1 MLTAKPGDQLLHY
14 RLIRKI
20 GEGGMGV
27 VYEAEDTRLGRTVAI
42 KLLQP
47 SFAENDEVRQR
58 FLREAR
64 AASAIEHPNL
74 CTIYTVEE
82 LPDGALL
89 MVMARYQGQTV
100 AELMQK
106 IGRLEAD
113 TIREIGSQTA
123 SGLHAAH
130 MAGIV
135 HRDIKPGNIFLLQS
149 GTVKI
154 LDFGLSR
161 IHDQSQLTRP
171 HQIMGTLAY
180 MPPEQIAGSDI
191 DHRAD
196 IWALGAVLYELAVG
210 HPPFR
215 QSTTSATIAAITEG
229 RFVPLS
235 FIRPDLPK
243 HLLFAIEGALRF
255 SPAERHASALD
266 LRNLLQGDSKATPP
280 KSFDFAS
287 TAPTTTS
294 VLVDSEPNLAPTVLD
309 LPNSGRSA
317 TGDSPS
323 RAFNDSQFGPI
334 TSMAVLPF
342 RNSSPDPE
350 NEYFS
355 DGLTDELISSMG
367 RIAGLRVVSRT
378 SAFSFKGS
386 TQNIREIGEALNV
399 DVILEGSVRRSGQRV
414 RVHTQLIQVRDG
426 FPIWSERFDREMA
439 DVFELQDELASSV
452 VSAIS
457 QNRTLDL
464 HVSHLQLRQP
474 MLPEAYEA
482 YLKGRYHW
490 NQRNA
495 EDFMIAGKYFE
506 KALQLD
512 PQSAAAHAGIADF
525 YCLQGTF
532 GGGGMTPQ
540 EAWTLARTSALQSI
554 KLDPSLPEGHLALAS
569 VYHFYDWDW
578 EKARHHMER
587 AIELQPQR
595 GDSYYMYVAH
605 LITQGMLE
613 QALVQVRIGL
623 KYDPLSAPLLAA
635 QALTHTYF
643 GDYDNGILLGQAA
656 IKSFPHYIE
665 LYYGL
670 GLAFILSG
678 RAHEAIAVLEQG
690 LSKSQVPFFHGWLAD
705 AHARLGNQQEA
716 KAALQ
721 RLLDMAAIGSPVAT
735 PIALAATALGEKE
748 LALEWLEKAVDTR
761 DILAAYLTVIPSFQP
776 LHDEPR
782 YKQLLEKMN
791 LRHPSTH
798 RRHNAAR

>member
-1 MLTAKPGDQLLHY
+1 MTLTAKPGDQLLHY

-27 VYEAEDTRLGRTVAI
+27 VYEAEDTRLGRIVAI

-47 SFAENDEVRQR
+47 SYSGNDEVRQR

-64 AASAIEHPNL
+64 AASAIDHPNL

-82 LPDGALL
+82 FDDGALL
-89 MVMARYQGQTV
+89 MVMARYEGQTV

-106 IGRLEAD
+106 HGRLDANI
-113 TIREIGSQTA
+113 IREIGSQTA
-123 SGLHAAH
+123 AGLHAAH
-130 MAGIV
+130 MSGIV
-135 HRDIKPGNIFLLQS
+135 HRDIKPGNIFLLRS

-161 IHDQSQLTRP
+161 IPDQSQLTRP

-180 MPPEQIAGSDI
+180 MPPEQIAGDDI

-215 QSTTSATIAAITEG
+215 QSTTAATIAAITEG
-229 RFVPLS
+229 RFIPLS

-243 HLLFAIEGALRF
+243 HLLLAIEGSLRL
-255 SPAERHASALD
+255 SPNERHASAAD
-266 LRNLLQGDSKATPP
+266 LRNLLDGSSHSATLVDF
-280 KSFDFAS
+280 SFAA
-287 TAPTTTS
+287 TAPIEVS
-294 VLVDSEPNLAPTVLD
+294 APPDSNLNMAPTLLD
-309 LPNSGRSA
+309 LPTPDRSSTEA
-317 TGDSPS
+317 SPS
-323 RAFNDSQFGPI
+323 NTFNDSRFGPI

-342 RNSSPDPE
+342 RNTSSDPE

-378 SAFSFKGS
+378 SAFSFKGT
-386 TQNIREIGEALNV
+386 TQNIREIGESLNV

-426 FPIWSERFDREMA
+426 FPLWSERFDREMS
-439 DVFELQDELASSV
+439 DVFELQDELASAV
-452 VSAIS
+452 VSAVS
-457 QNRTLDL
+457 QNRALDL
-464 HVSHLQLRQP
+464 HLSHLHFRKP

-495 EDFMIAGKYFE
+495 EDIQIAGKYFE
-506 KALQLD
+506 RALQLD
-512 PQSAAAHAGIADF
+512 PESAAAHAGIADF

-532 GGGGMTPQ
+532 GGMPPQ
-540 EAWTLARTSALQSI
+540 EAWTLARSSALQAI
-554 KLDPSLPEGHLALAS
+554 QLDPNLPEGHLALAS
-569 VYHFYDWDW
+569 VYNFYDWDW
-578 EKARHHMER
+578 EKTRYHMER

-595 GDSYYMYVAH
+595 GESYYMYVAH
-605 LITQGMLE
+605 LVTQGLLE

-623 KYDPLSAPLLAA
+623 KYDPVSAPLLAEE
-635 QALTHTYF
+635 ALIHAYL
-643 GDYDNGILLGQAA
+643 GDYDNCILLS
-656 IKSFPHYIE
+656 KSALKTFPHYVE
-665 LYYGL
+665 LHYALGMGL
-670 GLAFILSG
+670 TFAG
-678 RAHEAIAVLEQG
+678 RPQEGVEALEHAI
-690 LSKSQVPFFHGWLAD
+690 KTTKVPFLKAWLAE
-705 AHARLGNQQEA
+705 AHAQNQNHAEA
-716 KAALQ
+716 RAALQ
-721 RLLDMAAIGSPVAT
+721 DLLHLADQGNGMAT
-735 PIALAATALGEKE
+735 PVALAATALGENE
-748 LALEWLEKAVDTR
+748 LALDWLEKAVETR
-761 DILAAYLTVIPSFQP
+761 DILVAYLTVIPNFKP

-782 YKQLLEKMN
+782 YKQLVEKMN
-791 LRHPSTH
+791 LKHPSTH
-798 RRHNAAR
+798 RRRNAAR

>member
-47 SFAENDEVRQR
+47 SFAGNDEVRQR

-64 AASAIEHPNL
+64 AASAIDHPNL

-82 LPDGALL
+82 LPDGVLL

-106 IGRLEAD
+106 TGRLEANL
-113 TIREIGSQTA
+113 IREIGSQA
-123 SGLHAAH
+123 AAGLHAAH

-135 HRDIKPGNIFLLQS
+135 HRDIKPGNIFLLRS

-161 IHDQSQLTRP
+161 IQDQNQLTKS

-180 MPPEQIAGSDI
+180 MPPEQIAGNDI

-215 QSTTSATIAAITEG
+215 QASTAATIAAITEG
-229 RFVPLS
+229 RYVPLS
-235 FIRPDLPK
+235 FVRPDLPK
-243 HLLFAIEGALRF
+243 HLLLAVEGSLRF
-255 SPAERHASALD
+255 SPNERHASAAD
-266 LRNLLQGDSKATPP
+266 LRNLLED
-280 KSFDFAS
+280 KSNSILAKNFDFAAMA
-287 TAPTTTS
+287 TTDLPAPA
-294 VLVDSEPNLAPTVLD
+294 DSSLNLAPTMLE
-309 LPNSGRSA
+309 LPNAAHSMVGANHSQ
-317 TGDSPS
+317 T
-323 RAFNDSQFGPI
+323 FNDSRFGPI

-342 RNSSPDPE
+342 RNTSSDPE

-399 DVILEGSVRRSGQRV
+399 DVILEGSVRHSGQRV
-414 RVHTQLIQVRDG
+414 RVHTQLVQVRDG
-426 FPIWSERFDREMA
+426 FPLWSERFDREMS
-439 DVFELQDELASSV
+439 DVFELQDELASAV
-452 VSAIS
+452 VSAVS
-457 QNRTLDL
+457 QNRALDL

-495 EDFMIAGKYFE
+495 EDFVIAGKYFE
-506 KALQLD
+506 RALQLD

-532 GGGGMTPQ
+532 GGMPPE
-540 EAWTLARTSALQSI
+540 EAWALARSSALQAI
-554 KLDPSLPEGHLALAS
+554 QLDPNLPEAHLALAS
-569 VYHFYDWDW
+569 VCNFYDWDW
-578 EKARHHMER
+578 EKTRYHMER

-595 GDSYYMYVAH
+595 GESYYMYVAF
-605 LITQGMLE
+605 LLTQGLLD

-623 KYDPLSAPLLAA
+623 KYDPVSAPLLAEE
-635 QALTHTYF
+635 ALIHAYL
-643 GDYDNGILLGQAA
+643 GDYDNCILLS
-656 IKSFPHYIE
+656 KSALKTFPHYVELHYALGMALTYAGRPQEGIE
-665 LYYGL
+665 
-670 GLAFILSG
+670 A
-678 RAHEAIAVLEQG
+678 LEQG
-690 LSKSQVPFFHGWLAD
+690 IKTTKVPFLKAWLAE
-705 AHARLGNQQEA
+705 AHARSQNHEEA
-716 KAALQ
+716 RAALQ
-721 RLLDMAAIGSPVAT
+721 ELLHLADLGNAMAT
-735 PIALAATALGEKE
+735 PIALAATALGENQ
-748 LALEWLEKAVDTR
+748 LALDWLEKAVETR
-761 DILAAYLTVIPSFQP
+761 DILVAYLTVIPSFQP

-782 YKQLLEKMN
+782 YKQLLQKMN
-791 LRHPSTH
+791 LKHPSTH
-798 RRHNAAR
+798 RRRNVTR